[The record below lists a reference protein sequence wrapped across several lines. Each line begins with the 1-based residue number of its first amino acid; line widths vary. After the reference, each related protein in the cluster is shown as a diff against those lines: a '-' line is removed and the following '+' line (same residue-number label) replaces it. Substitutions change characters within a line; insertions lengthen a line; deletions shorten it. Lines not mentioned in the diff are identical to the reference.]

1 MSEHIDNAPEQ
12 EISLDTI
19 VDAEENNL
27 PHRFRDAG
35 FVVSEGLAYA
45 VLFVGVMAAAAAAF
59 TGLGTE
65 VVDRVKEILGL

>member
-1 MSEHIDNAPEQ
+1 MFEHIDNAHEPDVR
-12 EISLDTI
+12 LDGA
-19 VDAEENNL
+19 VDVEEDTS

-45 VLFVGVMAAAAAAF
+45 VLFVGVMAAAATAF